1 MLLMSVVHGEVQFF
15 LPRQIVKVEAFLHM
29 VKSIQRKLCNCK
41 TNQEH
46 RKSHTNQLLS
56 GSFCS
61 LPVTQKSQSTQG
73 SSLDKAIVPNYWKKA
88 SVCPIL
94 KKGENMLQ
102 QTISLKA

>member
-15 LPRQIVKVEAFLHM
+15 LPRQIVKVEAFRHM
-29 VKSIQRKLCNCK
+29 VKSIKTKLCK
-41 TNQEH
+41 TNQKH
-46 RKSHTNQLLS
+46 RKSHTNQLIS
-56 GSFCS
+56 GRFCS
-61 LPVTQKSQSTQG
+61 LPVTQTSQSTQG